1 MLLTANK
8 LNKKILSPVVILI
21 SILSAVFFLVLF
33 SSVRC
38 EPDDMIISLEF
49 RNGSFLKA
57 FSDRYHFYSFRP
69 TYTVGSFFTIGYSNN
84 PANYPCSI
92 FAFYA
97 GLYALFVFAIYK
109 LLQELFSL
117 KELSLKEKFLL
128 ISFSNILIMCIYFL
142 TTERIEIFGWVSASI
157 IHLVPVVFVFLS
169 AWLIIKQT
177 KTIDYI
183 LLLIAAAIVAGG
195 AEHISAS
202 VIASISGVLLI
213 LFYNKRKDK
222 QFYQEHKKQ
231 IRKALFFAGSL
242 ALFLLICISNPGV
255 SLHYNEVHQST
266 DGFATHR
273 DMNVMEAIKLFCKP
287 HKLIGLVFLIIFWM
301 MFQNMFNLTNTIK
314 IKVIY
319 FLIVICCVIGV
330 SSAASIY
337 AYHTLSIGRIW
348 FVLDVAIFVFLS
360 AAIFQLI
367 HPLKNKPVVLYVSTA
382 IFFITLILFDIRHIP
397 ALINFSSGYD
407 AALRS
412 MQQQDSTKTIS
423 LTQFPPD
430 LVNQVDL
437 DKDPNNDV
445 NQLFCRFYNIKAKIS
460 VKK

>member
-8 LNKKILSPVVILI
+8 LNNKILSPVVILV
-21 SILSAVFFLVLF
+21 SILSAAFFLVLF

-49 RNGSFLKA
+49 RDGSFLKA
-57 FSDRYHFYSFRP
+57 FSDRYNFYSFRP
-69 TYTVGSFFTIGYSNN
+69 TYTIGSFFTIGYSNN
-84 PANYPCSI
+84 PTDYPRSI
-92 FAFYA
+92 FAFYI
-97 GLYALFVFAIYK
+97 GLYALFVFAVYK

-128 ISFSNILIMCIYFL
+128 ISFSNTLIMCIYFL

-169 AWLIIKQT
+169 VWLIIKQSKIT
-177 KTIDYI
+177 DYV
-183 LLLIAAAIVAGG
+183 LLVIAAAIIAGG
-195 AEHISAS
+195 AEHIAAS
-202 VIASISGVLLI
+202 MIASISGVFLL
-213 LFYNKRKDK
+213 LFYNKRKGK
-222 QFYQEHKKQ
+222 QFYRDNKKQ
-231 IRKALFFAGSL
+231 IKKVLFLIGSL

-255 SLHYNEVHQST
+255 RLHYNEVHQST
-266 DGFATHR
+266 DGFATHH
-273 DMNVMEAIKLFCKP
+273 DMNVLEAIKLFCKP
-287 HKLIGLVFLIIFWM
+287 HKVIGLVFLLIFWM
-301 MFQNMFNLTNTIK
+301 MFQNIFNLTNTIK
-314 IKVIY
+314 IKLGY
-319 FLIVICCVIGV
+319 FLVVIICVIGV
-330 SSAASIY
+330 SAAASMY

-348 FVLDVAIFVFLS
+348 FVLDVAIFVSLS
-360 AAIFQLI
+360 AAILQLI
-367 HPLKNKPVVLYVSTA
+367 HSFKNNTIILYLGTA

-412 MQQQDSTKTIS
+412 MQQQDSTKTVS

-437 DKDPNNDV
+437 SKDPNNDV

>member
-1 MLLTANK
+1 
-8 LNKKILSPVVILI
+8 
-21 SILSAVFFLVLF
+21 
-33 SSVRC
+33 
-38 EPDDMIISLEF
+38 MIISLEI

-57 FSDRYHFYSFRP
+57 FLDRYNFYSFRP
-69 TYTVGSFFTIGYSNN
+69 TYTIGSFLTIGYSNN
-84 PANYPCSI
+84 PADYPFSI
-92 FAFYA
+92 FVFYV
-97 GLYALFVFAIYK
+97 GLYVLFIFAIYK
-109 LLQELFSL
+109 LLQEWFSL

-128 ISFSNILIMCIYFL
+128 ISFSNILIMCLYFL

-169 AWLIIKQT
+169 AWLIIKQNKIT
-177 KTIDYI
+177 DYI
-183 LLLIAAAIVAGG
+183 LLVIAAAIIAGG

-202 VIASISGVLLI
+202 VIASIMAVLLI
-213 LFYNKRKDK
+213 LFYNKKKDK
-222 QFYQEHKKQ
+222 QFYQDNRKQ
-231 IRKALFFAGSL
+231 IKKVIFFAGSL
-242 ALFLLICISNPGV
+242 VLFLIICISNPGV
-255 SLHYNEVHQST
+255 SIHYNEVHQST
-266 DGFATHR
+266 DGFATHH
-273 DMNVMEAIKLFCKP
+273 DMNVIEAIKLFCKP
-287 HKLIGLVFLIIFWM
+287 HKLIGLVFLIVFWII
-301 MFQNMFNLTNTIK
+301 FQNIFNLTNTIK
-314 IKVIY
+314 IKAIY
-319 FLIVICCVIGV
+319 FLVVIICVIGV

-348 FVLDVAIFVFLS
+348 FVLDVALFVFLS
-360 AAIFQLI
+360 AAILQFI
-367 HPLKNKPVVLYVSTA
+367 HFFKNNSIVLYVGAA

-407 AALRS
+407 AALCS